1 MNAQPQKITY
11 TANQRRALLSA
22 DLDTGHL
29 PIVDQRGHG
38 LHSATR
44 NALETKGLAVYV
56 LGADHY
62 HLTELGLSEA
72 RRLQAERQARS
83 ARRRHESHGKAHL
96 THPQRAVAHLQGH
109 KHNRRSDPYRAA
121 VCLTV
126 PQG

>member
-22 DLDTGHL
+22 DLGTGHL
-29 PIVDQRGHG
+29 PIVDQRGHP

-56 LGADHY
+56 LGTDY
-62 HLTELGLSEA
+62 YDLTDLGVSEA

-83 ARRRHESHGKAHL
+83 ASRRHGKV
-96 THPQRAVAHLQGH
+96 TGKPPTSTS
-109 KHNRRSDPYRAA
+109 RSEP
-121 VCLTV
+121 
-126 PQG
+126 